1 MCDILN
7 TINCPQDLKEL
18 PRERLQDLAAEIR
31 EFLIQSVSQTG
42 GHLAPNLGIVELT
55 LALHRVYDSPRD
67 KIVWDVGHQCYVHK
81 LITGRRDRFGTLR
94 QTGGISGFPKRDES
108 EHDSFGAGHGSTSI
122 SAALGMAVARDRQG
136 GSNRVIAVIGD
147 GAMTGGLA
155 MEGLNQAGHIGTD
168 LTVVLNDNGMSIS
181 PNVGGV
187 ARSLHRLRY
196 DRGYRRAKEHLKGLV
211 TQYDPLGVGS
221 TVLEVLGRVKDG
233 ARHLVLPGTL
243 FEAFGL
249 DYIGPVDGHD
259 IEELLRTFELVHDLP
274 GPILVHVHTEKGK
287 GYRPAESNAERFHGV
302 QPFDVETGETAPPS
316 GPGRPY
322 TEIFAEALIELA
334 AEDERIVAITA
345 AMGPGT
351 GLMGFAE
358 AYPDRFFDV
367 GMAEQHAV
375 TFAAG
380 LAAAGLRPV
389 VAIYSTFL
397 QRAYDEVIHDV
408 CLQGLPVTFCL
419 DRAGIVGADGP
430 THHGVYDL
438 SYMRHFPELV
448 LMAPS
453 DDLEMRDML
462 MTALRHDGPAAIRY
476 PRSASPGVPID
487 RPMQV
492 LPIGSARV
500 AREGRDC
507 TLLSIGG
514 LLQEALGAA
523 EILGKQEIQA
533 EVIDARFAKPL
544 DLNTIRE
551 SVLKTGVLVT
561 VEENA
566 LQGGFGSGVLEMLES
581 AHVSKL
587 VAHRLGLP
595 DIFVEHGDTAS
606 LRRRFGLD
614 AASIADVAL
623 AHLPGRL

>member
-1 MCDILN
+1 
-7 TINCPQDLKEL
+7 
-18 PRERLQDLAAEIR
+18 
-31 EFLIQSVSQTG
+31 
-42 GHLAPNLGIVELT
+42 
-55 LALHRVYDSPRD
+55 
-67 KIVWDVGHQCYVHK
+67 
-81 LITGRRDRFGTLR
+81 
-94 QTGGISGFPKRDES
+94 
-108 EHDSFGAGHGSTSI
+108 
-122 SAALGMAVARDRQG
+122 
-136 GSNRVIAVIGD
+136 
-147 GAMTGGLA
+147 
-155 MEGLNQAGHIGTD
+155 
-168 LTVVLNDNGMSIS
+168 
-181 PNVGGV
+181 
-187 ARSLHRLRY
+187 
-196 DRGYRRAKEHLKGLV
+196 
-211 TQYDPLGVGS
+211 
-221 TVLEVLGRVKDG
+221 
-233 ARHLVLPGTL
+233 
-243 FEAFGL
+243 
-249 DYIGPVDGHD
+249 
-259 IEELLRTFELVHDLP
+259 
-274 GPILVHVHTEKGK
+274 
-287 GYRPAESNAERFHGV
+287 
-302 QPFDVETGETAPPS
+302 
-316 GPGRPY
+316 
-322 TEIFAEALIELA
+322 
-334 AEDERIVAITA
+334 
-345 AMGPGT
+345 
-351 GLMGFAE
+351 
-358 AYPDRFFDV
+358 
-367 GMAEQHAV
+367 
-375 TFAAG
+375 
-380 LAAAGLRPV
+380 
-389 VAIYSTFL
+389 
-397 QRAYDEVIHDV
+397 
-408 CLQGLPVTFCL
+408 
-419 DRAGIVGADGP
+419 
-430 THHGVYDL
+430 
-438 SYMRHFPELV
+438 MRHFPELV

-523 EILGKQEIQA
+523 EILEKQEIQA